1 MLLHFMH
8 VYCEVTIY
16 TGVISGS
23 VRFNVIVVSSLHSAG
38 HSDGGLASLRS
49 VDLQEVRQFVWVY
62 TCVYVCVN
70 LLLGC
75 VYLLGSICG
84 SLTDS

>member
-1 MLLHFMH
+1 MFTVRSL
-8 VYCEVTIY
+8 Y
-16 TGVISGS
+16 TSVISGS
-23 VRFNVIVVSSLHSAG
+23 VPFNVIVVSSVHSAG
-38 HSDGGLASLRS
+38 HSGGLASLRS
-49 VDLQEVRQFVWVY
+49 VDLQEVRRFVWVY

>member
-1 MLLHFMH
+1 M
-8 VYCEVTIY
+8 
-16 TGVISGS
+16 
-23 VRFNVIVVSSLHSAG
+23 IVVSSLHSAG

-49 VDLQEVRQFVWVY
+49 VDLQEVRQFV
-62 TCVYVCVN
+62 CVN